1 MFHSFGQFSTLDHFT
16 LTCEVWPHSIYL
28 TFPWDSRGDF
38 QRKESEVAWHRFQ
51 KVCATSESTELDSTK
66 ESQHIVIIRWCSTLW
81 KVTEYSI
88 QYRHSLCLA
97 VQQTGLG
104 PYIALIFVKDSSV
117 VIINS
122 LKITVMNT
130 EFLQLVLYSQNYLN
144 YTECLKWPFGR

>member
-1 MFHSFGQFSTLDHFT
+1 MRWRGTDFRKYVPQVKALNWAALKKVNILLSLDGVV
-16 LTCEVWPHSIYL
+16 LCERSLNIA
-28 TFPWDSRGDF
+28 F
-38 QRKESEVAWHRFQ
+38 
-51 KVCATSESTELDSTK
+51 
-66 ESQHIVIIRWCSTLW
+66 
-81 KVTEYSI
+81 I
-88 QYRHSLCLA
+88 QYRHSHCLA

-130 EFLQLVLYSQNYLN
+130 EFLQLVLYIQNYLN